1 MGVSV
6 LAMGADNLWHLRQGF
21 GAYLQAR
28 GVERLND
35 FVQVVEGRLTHAG
48 STGDLVDGRMG
59 IAEVQGGRLPALASP
74 LGGLQVRPDLPLV
87 ARGPAA

>member
-1 MGVSV
+1 VGVSV
-6 LAMGADNLWHLRQGF
+6 LAMGAATARYLRQSF

-35 FVQVVEGRLTHAG
+35 FVQVEGRLTHAG

-59 IAEVQGGRLPALASP
+59 IAEVQGGHLPALA
-74 LGGLQVRPDLPLV
+74 
-87 ARGPAA
+87 